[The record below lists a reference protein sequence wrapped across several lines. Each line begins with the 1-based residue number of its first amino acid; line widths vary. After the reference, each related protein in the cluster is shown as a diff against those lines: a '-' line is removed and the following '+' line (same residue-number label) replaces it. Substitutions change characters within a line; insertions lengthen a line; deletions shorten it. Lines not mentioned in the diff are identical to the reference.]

1 MIYILYLIDFL
12 DKISLLCCV
21 GLLLSLTLTIIS
33 FVQMLSV
40 DEDSLYKL
48 IKKKWLVPLL
58 LMIILTLIPSKTT
71 MYLMVSTKVME
82 SIVSNEKTMNIGDKT
97 LKILEKKLDELLKDG
112 KS

>member
-33 FVQMLSV
+33 FVQILV

-58 LMIILTLIPSKTT
+58 LMIILTLIPSKKTI
-71 MYLMVSTKVME
+71 YLMVSTKVME